1 MYFLIVKIN
10 NFQGDLSCISAKTA
24 TLVQIP
30 HNSLRPVLRETKPEN
45 LAEADEAQVVQWSS
59 VDRLN
64 MSVGLLYALCVNA
77 DEANVRCGFCVPR
90 SQLLRRWQGA
100 GVRMK
105 EVDTNMRLI
114 YPPHAHDFEYYKSS
128 TVAYFLVDE
137 VQAGLR
143 HKLALFQ

>member
-1 MYFLIVKIN
+1 M
-10 NFQGDLSCISAKTA
+10 
-24 TLVQIP
+24 
-30 HNSLRPVLRETKPEN
+30 RPVLKDVDPEA
-45 LAEADEAQVVQWSS
+45 LVAESEAEEQTVAWSS

-77 DEANVRCGFCVPR
+77 NNANVRCGFCVPR

-100 GVRMK
+100 GVKMK
-105 EVDTNMRLI
+105 EVTTKMRLI

-137 VQAGLR
+137 VAEGLTT
-143 HKLALFQ
+143 KLALLDD

>member
-1 MYFLIVKIN
+1 MVHDRCVL
-10 NFQGDLSCISAKTA
+10 L
-24 TLVQIP
+24 LVQIP
-30 HNSLRPVLRETKPEN
+30 HNSIRPVLKDVDPEALAAETD
-45 LAEADEAQVVQWSS
+45 AEEQTVAWSS

-77 DEANVRCGFCVPR
+77 NASNVRCGFCVPR

-105 EVDTNMRLI
+105 EVTTKMRLI

-128 TVAYFLVDE
+128 TVAYFLVEE
-137 VQAGLR
+137 VADGLKT
-143 HKLALFQ
+143 KLALLED

>member
-1 MYFLIVKIN
+1 
-10 NFQGDLSCISAKTA
+10 
-24 TLVQIP
+24 
-30 HNSLRPVLRETKPEN
+30 
-45 LAEADEAQVVQWSS
+45 VVQWSS

-77 DEANVRCGFCVPR
+77 DDAAVRCGFCVPR

-100 GVRMK
+100 GVRMR
-105 EVDTNMRLI
+105 EVDTSMRLI

-137 VQAGLR
+137 VQEGLR
-143 HKLALFQ
+143 NKLALV

>member
-1 MYFLIVKIN
+1 MC
-10 NFQGDLSCISAKTA
+10 G
-24 TLVQIP
+24 VQIP
-30 HNSLRPVLRETKPEN
+30 HNSLRPALRDVNPEVLNHPE
-45 LAEADEAQVVQWSS
+45 EEVIQWSS

-77 DEANVRCGFCVPR
+77 EEANVRCGFCVPR

-105 EVDTNMRLI
+105 EVDSSMRLI

-137 VQAGLR
+137 VQDGLR
-143 HKLALFQ
+143 TKLSLCV